1 MAVYYL
7 IYFNI
12 ITLFC
17 HCGFQFLFSVICD
30 RIPVITA
37 KLCSGR
43 WRTGDVGGVNA
54 RGLSLHMPQCLQ
66 PVRYAVGG
74 FSMKYHAT
82 PCLLVA
88 LEMEF

>member
-1 MAVYYL
+1 M
-7 IYFNI
+7 
-12 ITLFC
+12 
-17 HCGFQFLFSVICD
+17 
-30 RIPVITA
+30 
-37 KLCSGR
+37 
-43 WRTGDVGGVNA
+43 GDVGGVNA

-66 PVRYAVGG
+66 PVRHAVGG